1 MPALPMSDQQSP
13 THYLRN
19 GKAYSR
25 PMAAITPSQAVTEK
39 TRSQAQIAATKRA
52 LQIRLAKKQQ
62 KATAMAKRQA
72 SLQAAFKAKLAQ
84 IATRQTTVSAWQHRP
99 SQNLQ
104 PTPVETFAQLWVD
117 ETTGEAVGLDDIE
130 RMEIEEIV
138 KRANESSTK
147 IVKIQR
153 VYNEFLERAFW
164 EKREEFRKK
173 NAGEHIIM
181 FHGTRRDNII
191 S

>member
-1 MPALPMSDQQSP
+1 
-13 THYLRN
+13 
-19 GKAYSR
+19 
-25 PMAAITPSQAVTEK
+25 MAAITPSQAVTEK

-99 SQNLQ
+99 AQNLQ